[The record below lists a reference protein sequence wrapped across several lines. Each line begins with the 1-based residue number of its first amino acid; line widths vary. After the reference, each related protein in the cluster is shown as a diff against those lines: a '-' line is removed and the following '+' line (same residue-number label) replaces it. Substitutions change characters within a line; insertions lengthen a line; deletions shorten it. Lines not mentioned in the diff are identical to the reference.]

1 MIGRV
6 SPTTPSKP
14 PRTHQPTT
22 NKTCPSTGREGIEF
36 ERYNDS
42 LHFFPLLGIISV
54 VYTLQSFVAVGDQQ
68 HASLCTAYH
77 PARGWILF
85 QLTLHTIVKPR
96 GGEGGEREKKEE
108 TKRRA
113 YTRESGD
120 NRFAS
125 TRRKK
130 RSRSLTTL
138 ARSLARSLA
147 RELIQK
153 REEEEEEEEKEERRA
168 ARATARGKRRTGP
181 DRSQQQ
187 TDWSVAALG
196 L

>member
-1 MIGRV
+1 M
-6 SPTTPSKP
+6 
-14 PRTHQPTT
+14 
-22 NKTCPSTGREGIEF
+22 
-36 ERYNDS
+36 
-42 LHFFPLLGIISV
+42 
-54 VYTLQSFVAVGDQQ
+54 
-68 HASLCTAYH
+68 
-77 PARGWILF
+77 
-85 QLTLHTIVKPR
+85 KPR

>member
-1 MIGRV
+1 MCPKTVCGDLSGPTSPLTYSHTLAGYHSSLIGRV

-22 NKTCPSTGREGIEF
+22 NKTCPSTGREGTEF

-147 RELIQK
+147 
-153 REEEEEEEEKEERRA
+153 
-168 ARATARGKRRTGP
+168 
-181 DRSQQQ
+181 S
-187 TDWSVAALG
+187 
-196 L
+196 